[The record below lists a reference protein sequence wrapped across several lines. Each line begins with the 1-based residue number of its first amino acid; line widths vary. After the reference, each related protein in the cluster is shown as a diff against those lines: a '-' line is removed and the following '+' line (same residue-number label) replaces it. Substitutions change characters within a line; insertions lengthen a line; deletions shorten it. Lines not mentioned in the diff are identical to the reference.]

1 MQFKNHQNK
10 LVRLQTSQNRD
21 LKNGIILDRNE
32 RADSFNNNEFK
43 KALNSFS
50 INSFNATPDI
60 SQLYKEI
67 AKLHNVKTNNV
78 YITQGITECMSHIIL
93 SSLQKQEE
101 AIIMN
106 PTYPMYDVLL
116 KLHNVKYKLWKF
128 NKKFE
133 LHLSDLKKII
143 NKKTKVLFLVN
154 PSMPIE
160 YEFSEKVK
168 KEIYKICEKRG
179 ILVVIDEAY
188 FHFGSKSEVS
198 RTKKNKNLIVMRTFS
213 KAWGLSGI
221 RLGYMVA
228 DKKLTNYISK
238 CRTLVE
244 TNSLTYQVALWALKN
259 KIYKDHVKLVKQGS
273 KFIINKFKN
282 NNDIFH
288 GGVKT
293 NFIILKLFKK
303 SHTKHLVTWLAKK
316 KIYIRGNFPKPI
328 DDYVRISLGSSKKLS
343 VFFNEYNKW
352 KKKYINHK

>member
-1 MQFKNHQNK
+1 MK
-10 LVRLQTSQNRD
+10 RYQTSENRD
-21 LKNGIILDRNE
+21 VLNGIILDRNE
-32 RADSFNNNEFK
+32 RADHYADNEFK
-43 KALNSFS
+43 NVLSRIPKFS
-50 INSFNATPDI
+50 LNATPDI
-60 SQLYKEI
+60 SLLYNKI
-67 AKLHNVKTNNV
+67 AKLHNLKRDNI
-78 YITQGITECMSHIIL
+78 YITQGITECMSHIIFSFMKKKDEL
-93 SSLQKQEE
+93 
-101 AIIMN
+101 IIMK
-106 PTYPMYDVLL
+106 PTYPMYNVLCN
-116 KLHNVKYKLWKF
+116 LHNVKYKEWKF
-128 NKKFE
+128 NKNLK
-133 LHLSDLKKII
+133 LSIGDLKKLI
-143 NKKTKVLFLVN
+143 NKKTKVIFLVN
-154 PSMPIE
+154 PNLPIE
-160 YEFSEKVK
+160 YEISENDK
-168 KEIYKICEKRG
+168 KEILKICKKRKI
-179 ILVVIDEAY
+179 ILVYDEAY
-188 FHFGSKSEVS
+188 YHFGAKSEIENI
-198 RTKKNKNLIVMRTFS
+198 KKNYNLIVMRTFS

-228 DKKLTNYISK
+228 NKKLCDYVSK
-238 CRTLVE
+238 CRSLVE

-273 KFIINKFKN
+273 KFIINRFKN